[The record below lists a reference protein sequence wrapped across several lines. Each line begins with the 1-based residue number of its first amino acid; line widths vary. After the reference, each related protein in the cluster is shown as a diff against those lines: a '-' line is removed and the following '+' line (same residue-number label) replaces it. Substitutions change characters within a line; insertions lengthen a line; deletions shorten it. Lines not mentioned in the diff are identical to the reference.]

1 MAKTK
6 TTKAKFKAKSKAK
19 QRRAQ
24 IELRRAHTKQRRAES
39 EPLRAQTMPRQSP
52 AAAVPPEADDDPVP
66 KNIDEFRRALAR
78 RILTLVGM
86 PRRCRAPGCRRAR
99 RCVGPDLRCQRD
111 NPLPKLSPEREA
123 AMKAALQRALRRRL
137 AAGGQG
143 REA

>member
-24 IELRRAHTKQRRAES
+24 IE
-39 EPLRAQTMPRQSP
+39 PRPSP
-52 AAAVPPEADDDPVP
+52 AAAVPPQADDDPVP
-66 KNIDEFRRALAR
+66 KDINEFRLTLAR

-111 NPLPKLSPEREA
+111 NPLPKLSPERQA
-123 AMKAALQRALRRRL
+123 AMKAALQRTLKRRL
-137 AAGGQG
+137 AEGGQG